1 MNYDDLFIESKLPN
15 PLNNKE
21 LIAYFEKMRAGNKL
35 AGEIII
41 RHNIKLVLNQVLK
54 KFGNSQY
61 EKKELVSIGLIGLVK
76 GVDTFDISKDKQFS
90 TYATRCIDNE
100 ILMFMR
106 KGKKYSKEQ
115 SLDTPLG
122 SDKDGNDLTIAE
134 TLSDETAD
142 FVAEYERKES
152 IKIIRELVN
161 ELEGREKEIIML
173 YFGFYDDKQYTQEE
187 IANIFDISR
196 AYVQRLIQ
204 NTLNKL
210 TIKLNQK
217 GIVEKNINGIITVT
231 RKHCEKKKG
240 KEKMAKQLQSIY
252 EYFKNYSREQIDDML
267 LKLTDEERK
276 LITLRY
282 GDDLDNPISSSEW
295 NTEYQNKFYGS
306 LLPKMKRL
314 LANPEHKRK
323 PRTSRKLK
331 QVKQPI
337 IPTEEIEQE
346 QPIIST
352 EETKQEQPINVDN
365 DSSMSKEDYIKIFK
379 NSKFWTINICFNA
392 KRGNYH
398 FFEIRLYRWKIF
410 FYGKYCKFFRN

>member
-21 LIAYFEKMRAGNKL
+21 LISYFEKMRAGDKL
-35 AGEIII
+35 AREIII
-41 RHNIKLVLNQVLK
+41 RHNIKLVLNQILK

-76 GVDTFDISKDKQFS
+76 SVDTFDISKDKQFS

-115 SLDTPLG
+115 SLDT
-122 SDKDGNDLTIAE
+122 
-134 TLSDETAD
+134 LSDETAD

-161 ELEGREKEIIML
+161 ELEGREKEIILL

-204 NTLNKL
+204 NTLNNL
-210 TIKLNQK
+210 SIKLNQK

-231 RKHCEKKKG
+231 
-240 KEKMAKQLQSIY
+240 L
-252 EYFKNYSREQIDDML
+252 
-267 LKLTDEERK
+267 
-276 LITLRY
+276 
-282 GDDLDNPISSSEW
+282 
-295 NTEYQNKFYGS
+295 
-306 LLPKMKRL
+306 
-314 LANPEHKRK
+314 
-323 PRTSRKLK
+323 
-331 QVKQPI
+331 
-337 IPTEEIEQE
+337 
-346 QPIIST
+346 
-352 EETKQEQPINVDN
+352 
-365 DSSMSKEDYIKIFK
+365 
-379 NSKFWTINICFNA
+379 
-392 KRGNYH
+392 
-398 FFEIRLYRWKIF
+398 
-410 FYGKYCKFFRN
+410 